1 MFGRREE
8 KVSFVDRI
16 AAISPRRAGSTSAP
30 AHSVGVKNE
39 GVSAGPVSLRTLTE
53 EDDEILDL
61 TGEDGDE
68 ILDLTRDPDRETQV
82 MGRVNGG
89 NAASE
94 QGCPEFGHNCERV
107 SVDESDYGRWVRSF
121 GWAGQDTY

>member
-1 MFGRREE
+1 LSTRGGSGCGDEGQDPKRNRGGSTSGRREE
-8 KVSFVDRI
+8 KIGFVDRI

-53 EDDEILDL
+53 DDDEILNL

-68 ILDLTRDPDRETQV
+68 ILDLTVTPI
-82 MGRVNGG
+82 
-89 NAASE
+89 
-94 QGCPEFGHNCERV
+94 
-107 SVDESDYGRWVRSF
+107 VRY
-121 GWAGQDTY
+121 T